1 MIYIFYCTSH
11 DQLASETF
19 IHFLKKLPEDVKSQV
34 LKFKKWEDRQRSLFS
49 KLLLVE
55 GLNMLSLHRYSL
67 QQMKFT
73 KYRRPYFD
81 NDIDF
86 NISHS
91 GDYIVCAIS
100 LGDKVGIDIEEI
112 KGIPLGDFEN
122 EFSRKEM
129 KAILSSKNRLNTFY
143 TLWTQKEAFLK
154 AIGTG
159 LYVPLNK
166 IEIDNKKI
174 KWNKQDWFL
183 NEIAL
188 SKEYISHLCT
198 NVFHSEIEVQKIV
211 FQKSIS

>member
-11 DQLASETF
+11 DQLERETF
-19 IHFLKKLPEDVKSQV
+19 IHFLKKLPEDIKSQV

-49 KLLLVE
+49 KLLLIE

-129 KAILSSKNRLNTFY
+129 KAILSSKNSLNTFY
-143 TLWTQKEAFLK
+143 ALWTQKEAFLK

-188 SKEYISHLCT
+188 SKKYISHLCT
-198 NVFHSEIEVQKIV
+198 NVFHSEIEIQKVV
-211 FQKSIS
+211 FQKSIN